1 MCWVDDLYSASEK
14 FFDYRDRLKNITAK
28 TLVIVGENDWIC
40 PAEQS
45 RIIADGIQ
53 GARLVIVPGA
63 NHSVHLEK
71 NDIVLAAVRE
81 LLANRRSSQ

>member
-1 MCWVDDLYSASEK
+1 LVDDLYSASEK

-45 RIIADGIQ
+45 R
-53 GARLVIVPGA
+53 VIVPGA

-71 NDIVLAAVRE
+71 NNVVLGAVRE
-81 LLANRRSSQ
+81 LLEDFISLD

>member
-1 MCWVDDLYSASEK
+1 MDLVDDLYSASEK

-71 NDIVLAAVRE
+71 NDIVLGAVRE
-81 LLANRRSSQ
+81 LLGDPISLD